1 MQTKIQITI
10 IDEDRDKL
18 FARQQEIM
26 FSLEDLPF
34 PFLVDILDNEP
45 GVEPEI
51 EILYP
56 SWKKY

>member
-1 MQTKIQITI
+1 MKTRIQITI

-18 FARQQEIM
+18 FDRQQEIM

-34 PFLVDILDNEP
+34 PFLVDIFDNEP
-45 GVEPEI
+45 EVEPEI

-56 SWKKY
+56 S

>member
-1 MQTKIQITI
+1 MQTRIQITI
-10 IDEDRDKL
+10 IEEDRDKL
-18 FARQQEIM
+18 FDRQQEIM

-56 SWKKY
+56 S

>member
-1 MQTKIQITI
+1 MKTTIQITI

-18 FARQQEIM
+18 FDRQQEIM

-56 SWKKY
+56 S

>member
-1 MQTKIQITI
+1 MKTTIQITI

-18 FARQQEIM
+18 FDRQQEIM

-34 PFLVDILDNEP
+34 PFLVDIFDNEP
-45 GVEPEI
+45 EVEPEI

-56 SWKKY
+56 S

>member
-1 MQTKIQITI
+1 MKTRIQITI

-18 FARQQEIM
+18 FDRQQEIM

-45 GVEPEI
+45 EVEPEI